1 MIYYGTR
8 LSDNISRR
16 EPEGYL
22 ICLNVPVARTGV
34 QEYLPQE
41 LDMPSGPGTIPV
53 WRPAEEVFA
62 PECIASY
69 EGMPDRGTVLLS
81 CLPPAASTLLPF
93 PTFPILP
100 TKPTNPKGAPT

>member
-8 LSDNISRR
+8 LSENISRR

-53 WRPAEEVFA
+53 WRPPEEVFA

-69 EGMPDRGTVLLS
+69 EGMPVTDNH
-81 CLPPAASTLLPF
+81 PPEGVDA
-93 PTFPILP
+93 
-100 TKPTNPKGAPT
+100 TNIRRSEERRVGKECRSRWSPYH